1 MKKHSLVKALLTTL
15 LIVVLASW
23 TLQITKVSGKEFVT
37 EESIKIGLFTVLSYL
52 RIVFQYFLP
61 IFLYVLAIGGLYGVL
76 HKIPQYRLLLDKI
89 ANGFKDKEWIFFVIV
104 GIVLALLSSMAGLSL
119 ALLFIFPFVISVVL
133 LMGYDKIT
141 AAMLTVGSTIA
152 GLIGSV
158 FSTYDVSGISAVL
171 EEYGGYAANGNVL
184 IKIVL
189 LVVALAIVLVNTI
202 LYAKKHQDRKHLVKG
217 YYIPEKVQTE
227 NKKTYPIVV
236 VLDLVLVILALAFIS
251 WDLLNVKLFNDM
263 TTNFVTPTGS
273 AFTKGLYGA
282 FNTVLGV
289 TTSNAFGNWTI
300 FEGILVILFASW
312 LLSFI
317 YKNSFSK
324 YLTNFGEGA
333 KKALLPAMLS
343 VLAYLILVC
352 AVNVPFEMTLL
363 KNIVSLDGGVQIITM
378 CIIAIVYCFF
388 TVEAYY
394 GVTTASTYILA
405 VVTSEKAGLV
415 GLIWQTMYGLTM
427 LIAPTSIILLSTL
440 SYLDI
445 SYTKWLKSIWL
456 LLLELF
462 AAIFIILLFV

>member
-23 TLQITKVSGKEFVT
+23 ALQITKVSGKEFVT
-37 EESIKIGLFTVLSYL
+37 EESIKIGLFTILSYL

-89 ANGFKDKEWIFFVIV
+89 AKGFKDKEWVFFVIV

-133 LMGYDKIT
+133 LMVYDKIT

-158 FSTYDVSGISAVL
+158 FSEYDVSGINAVL

-189 LVVALAIVLVNTI
+189 LVVSLAIVLVNTI

-217 YYIPEKVQTE
+217 YYIPEKVKTE

-236 VLDLVLVILALAFIS
+236 VLDSVLVVLALAFIS
-251 WDLLNVKLFNDM
+251 WNLLNVKLFNDM

-282 FNTVLGV
+282 INTVLGI
-289 TTSNAFGNWTI
+289 TTSNSFGNWTI
-300 FEGILVILFASW
+300 FEAILVILFASW

-324 YLTNFGEGA
+324 YLTNFGNGA

-343 VLAYLILVC
+343 VLAYVILVC
-352 AVNVPFEMTLL
+352 AVNVPFEMSLL
-363 KNIVSLDGGVQIITM
+363 RNIVNLNGGVQIITM
-378 CIIAIVYCFF
+378 CIVAIVYSFF
-388 TVEAYY
+388 TVESYY
-394 GVTTASTYILA
+394 GITTASTYILA
-405 VVTSEKAGLV
+405 VTTSGKAGLV

-427 LIAPTSIILLSTL
+427 LIAPTSIILLTTL